1 MTRHAAP
8 SFTLSLAATAGLCLS
23 MACATLAGCAASS
36 TSKPAPAA
44 SPSRAS
50 TVDFPVNHDAWST
63 LGYRLDWVGF
73 PFKAGHNIPI
83 VAAVS
88 LGDSFV
94 IQDRTSETALLDGAT
109 GERRWGT
116 SLANPLTKFVG
127 AARDTADASRVLV
140 SSESEG
146 YLLDIATGSLVAKTR
161 YERVVNTRPQLV
173 GRVAIFGTSTG
184 EVVSHIVSQS
194 VKGWGFQTG
203 GSIEADPVL
212 LADGDVGVVSQAGD
226 IIILNQRGQVIGRNR
241 ILGPVAM
248 DPVTDG
254 ESLYIAGQDQSI
266 WSFASNGALRW
277 RHRTSSP
284 LSDQIVVRQG
294 VVYCS
299 VPGEGLL
306 AINAADGKVAWKAA
320 GVSGTVIA
328 FRNGRLL
335 VRTASGIDML
345 DPANGSVVNKVS
357 LPGISLLVPESID
370 DGVIYAV
377 STRGTV
383 AKFLP
388 R

>member
-1 MTRHAAP
+1 M
-8 SFTLSLAATAGLCLS
+8 
-23 MACATLAGCAASS
+23 
-36 TSKPAPAA
+36 
-44 SPSRAS
+44 
-50 TVDFPVNHDAWST
+50 
-63 LGYRLDWVGF
+63 
-73 PFKAGHNIPI
+73 
-83 VAAVS
+83 S

-94 IQDRTSETALLDGAT
+94 IQDRTSETALLDGST
-109 GERRWGT
+109 GERRWGA

-127 AARDTADASRVLV
+127 AARDTVDASRVLV

-146 YLLDIATGSLVAKTR
+146 YLLDIATGSLVAKTK

-184 EVVSHIVSQS
+184 EVVSHVVSQS

-212 LADGDVGVVSQAGD
+212 LADGDIGVVSQAGD
-226 IIILNQRGQVIGRNR
+226 IIFLNQRGQVIGRNR

-254 ESLYIAGQDQSI
+254 ESLYIGGQDQSI
-266 WSFASNGALRW
+266 WAFASNGALRW

-284 LSDQIVVRQG
+284 LSAQIAVRSG

-306 AINAADGKVAWKAA
+306 AMNAADGAVTWKAA
-320 GVSGTVIA
+320 GVSGSVIA

-345 DPANGSVVNKVS
+345 DPANGSVVNSVP
-357 LPGISLLVPESID
+357 LPGISMLVPEAMD

-383 AKFLP
+383 AKLLP